1 MAAIRIDG
9 DGHLRIDGAAA
20 MMRVAS
26 TRIGGGGMS
35 LDVVQ
40 PEGTSE
46 SEPVFDGWAVWTA
59 QLKLELLE
67 ELEGARARYD
77 ALASLEALAREEQG
91 EVPVEHS
98 FAGHLARA
106 MKIDRV
112 LVTSLDP
119 IEDSIDD
126 DTLRVTMA
134 LLQVDP
140 RLARALAQRRAQAA
154 EAEQSAAQ
162 ASETVDTSGEGWVD
176 EEDEGRGE
184 VIWGGE

>member
-20 MMRVAS
+20 MMRVLS
-26 TRIGGGGMS
+26 TRIGGGEMS

-46 SEPVFDGWAVWTA
+46 SVAVFDGWAVWTA
-59 QLKLELLE
+59 ALKLELLE
-67 ELEGARARYD
+67 ELGGARARYD
-77 ALASLEALAREEQG
+77 ALASLEALAREEQS

-106 MKIDRV
+106 MKIERV
-112 LVTSLDP
+112 LITSLDP

-126 DTLRVTMA
+126 DTLRVTMS
-134 LLQVDP
+134 LRQVDP
-140 RLARALAQRRAQAA
+140 RLARALKQRREQAA
-154 EAEQSAAQ
+154 EAEQRAEQ
-162 ASETVDTSGEGWVD
+162 TPDTVDTAGADWVD
-176 EEDEGRGE
+176 EEDRDRSE